1 MSNKTV
7 MTFLTGL
14 KQLIATLETL
24 PIPVIAA
31 VDGPALGGGLEL
43 ILGCDVRIATTRAWF
58 GLPETR
64 LGVLPGAGGTVRLG
78 HIIGWARARDMVLT
92 GRRIDGEMAEQWGL
106 VTRCVDGVTNTV
118 MDTAL
123 SVARDIAKAAPVALN
138 VAKLSVQ
145 VFTASNFFW
154 IFI

>member
-106 VTRCVDGVTNTV
+106 VNRCVDGVTNTV

-138 VAKLSVQ
+138 MAKLSVQ
-145 VFTASNFFW
+145 VFTVSNFFW

>member
-64 LGVLPGAGGTVRLG
+64 LGVLPEAGGTV
-78 HIIGWARARDMVLT
+78 
-92 GRRIDGEMAEQWGL
+92 
-106 VTRCVDGVTNTV
+106 
-118 MDTAL
+118 
-123 SVARDIAKAAPVALN
+123 
-138 VAKLSVQ
+138 
-145 VFTASNFFW
+145 
-154 IFI
+154 

>member
-78 HIIGWARARDMVLT
+78 HHWLGQGEGHGA
-92 GRRIDGEMAEQWGL
+92 DGEEDRRGDGGAVGAGHQVCGWGHQHCHGHSSQCCQGYCQGCPSCSQHGK
-106 VTRCVDGVTNTV
+106 TFCPGIY
-118 MDTAL
+118 
-123 SVARDIAKAAPVALN
+123 S
-138 VAKLSVQ
+138 
-145 VFTASNFFW
+145 F
-154 IFI
+154 